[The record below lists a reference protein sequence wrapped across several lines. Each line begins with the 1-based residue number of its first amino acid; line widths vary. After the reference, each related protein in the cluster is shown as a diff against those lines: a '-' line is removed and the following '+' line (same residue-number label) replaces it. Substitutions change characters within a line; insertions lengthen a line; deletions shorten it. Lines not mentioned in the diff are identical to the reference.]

1 MGDLQSEEQRDI
13 LIEFKLP
20 PVPAPGPDNIVSCQ
34 IVYFNV
40 ITSAMDTVECY
51 LTLQRTSKQ
60 ETGFTKK
67 QNSSNSCIQ
76 KRKRASR

>member
-1 MGDLQSEEQRDI
+1 MGDLHSEEQRDI

-51 LTLQRTSKQ
+51 LTLQRT
-60 ETGFTKK
+60 GNNIMN
-67 QNSSNSCIQ
+67 NS
-76 KRKRASR
+76 

>member
-51 LTLQRTSKQ
+51 LTLQRT
-60 ETGFTKK
+60 GNNIMN
-67 QNSSNSCIQ
+67 NS
-76 KRKRASR
+76 